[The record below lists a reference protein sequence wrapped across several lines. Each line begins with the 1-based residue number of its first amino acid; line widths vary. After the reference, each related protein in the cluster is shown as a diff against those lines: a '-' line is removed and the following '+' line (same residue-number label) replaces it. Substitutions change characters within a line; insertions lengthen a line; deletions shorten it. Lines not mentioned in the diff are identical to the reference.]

1 MTDEQIHFIGIGGI
15 GMSGIA
21 LLLMQRGI
29 AVSGS
34 DSKESERASTLRS
47 KGAEVFIGHHAENVH
62 GASEIVVSSAI
73 REDNPEL
80 IEAKRLGIPRLHRSE
95 KLAWLVNSRRGIT
108 IAGTHGKTTTTSMIA
123 TVMSAASVA
132 PSYVVGGIIKSF
144 GNNSGANDS
153 DWIVIEA
160 DESDGSLVNYKSE
173 IAVLTNV
180 ELDHADY
187 YKDLSQLDDV
197 FCRYL
202 SNVIPG
208 GTCIYCADDP
218 GARRVVKR
226 CSGLNCV
233 TYGFDPDHDIS
244 ARNITHEAFSSRF
257 EVVYHGNLL
266 GEIHLHQPGLHNVS
280 NALSV
285 VGVGLTLGLPF
296 AAIAEGLNDFE
307 GVGRRFQTLAQ
318 SDDHHLVDDYAHHPS
333 EIKATLAA
341 ARLGHAGRIVAVF
354 QPHRYSRVAAFAEQF
369 GQAFSEAD
377 VVILADV
384 YAAGEDPIDGI
395 NSQTIADY
403 IHQTGNHHVYCP
415 GTLAQVE
422 ECIMEILEPGDLV
435 LTMGAGDLVNTAQ
448 SLAKR
453 ISVAV

>member
-1 MTDEQIHFIGIGGI
+1 MTNEKIHFIGIGGI

-34 DSKESERASTLRS
+34 DSKESERVSALRA
-47 KGAEVFIGHHAENVH
+47 KGAEVFIGHRAENVKD
-62 GASEIVVSSAI
+62 ASEIVVSSAI

-80 IEAKRLGIPRLHRSE
+80 VEAKRMGIPRFHRSE

-108 IAGTHGKTTTTSMIA
+108 IAGTHGKTTTTSMAA
-123 TVMSAASVA
+123 TVMSAAGVA

-144 GNNSGANDS
+144 GDNSRANDS

-180 ELDHADY
+180 ELDHADF
-187 YKDLSQLDDV
+187 YKNLAQLDDV

-202 SNVIPG
+202 NNVIPG

-218 GARRVVKR
+218 GAKRVVER
-226 CSGLNCV
+226 CTGLKCV
-233 TYGFDPDHDIS
+233 TYGFNPEHDIS
-244 ARNITHEAFSSRF
+244 ARKVTHEDFGSRF
-257 EVVYHGNLL
+257 EVCHHGNLL
-266 GEIHLHQPGLHNVS
+266 GEIHLRQPGLHNIS
-280 NALSV
+280 NALAV
-285 VGVGLTLGLPF
+285 VGIGLTLDLPF
-296 AAIAEGLNDFE
+296 EAIAQGLNDFE
-307 GVGRRFQTLAQ
+307 GVGRRFQTLAL
-318 SDDHHLVDDYAHHPS
+318 SEDHHLVDDYAHHPS

-369 GQAFSEAD
+369 GHAFGDAD

-384 YAAGEDPIDGI
+384 YAAGEDPINGI
-395 NSQTIADY
+395 DSQAIANY
-403 IHQTGNHHVYCP
+403 IRQNGNHHVQCP
-415 GTLAQVE
+415 GGLDQVE
-422 ECIMEILEPGDLV
+422 ECVMGTLQPGDLI
-435 LTMGAGDLVNTAQ
+435 LTMGAGDLVKTAHT
-448 SLAKR
+448 LADR
-453 ISVAV
+453 LSAPV

>member
-1 MTDEQIHFIGIGGI
+1 MTDEKIHFIGIGGI

-21 LLLMQRGI
+21 LLLLQREI

-34 DSKESERASTLRS
+34 DAKESERASTLRE
-47 KGAEVFIGHHAENVH
+47 KGAEVFIGHRAENVH
-62 GASEIVVSSAI
+62 GATEIVVSSAI

-108 IAGTHGKTTTTSMIA
+108 IAGTHGKTTTTSMTA
-123 TVMSAASVA
+123 TMMSAAGMA

-144 GNNSGANDS
+144 GDNSRANDS
-153 DWIVIEA
+153 EWIVIEA

-187 YKDLSQLDDV
+187 YKDLAQLDDV

-202 SNVIPG
+202 SNVVPG
-208 GTCIYCADDP
+208 GTCVYCADDP
-218 GARRVVKR
+218 GAKRVVER

-233 TYGFDPDHDIS
+233 TYGFNPEHDIS
-244 ARNITHEAFSSRF
+244 ARNITHEAFGTHF
-257 EVVYHGNLL
+257 EVVHQGTLL

-280 NALSV
+280 NALAV

-296 AAIAEGLNDFE
+296 APIARGLTDFE
-307 GVGRRFQTLAQ
+307 GVGRRFQTLAR

-333 EIKATLAA
+333 EISATLAA

-369 GQAFSEAD
+369 GRAFSEAD

-384 YAAGEDPIDGI
+384 YAAGEDPINGI

-403 IHQTGNHHVYCP
+403 IRQNGNPHVQCP
-415 GTLAQVE
+415 GALPQVE
-422 ECIMEILEPGDLV
+422 ECIMGMLQPGDLV

-448 SLAKR
+448 TLAKR
-453 ISVAV
+453 MSVSV